1 MFWCVGVEYGGLF
14 GMIGRRR
21 VISGVLGGG
30 NSHVHMTS
38 MAIDTCGAQEP
49 VRFRSMIELTI
60 VYCRVTVEC
69 ILSER
74 IK

>member
-1 MFWCVGVEYGGLF
+1 MRMEAC
-14 GMIGRRR
+14 
-21 VISGVLGGG
+21 G
-30 NSHVHMTS
+30 NSRVHMTS

-69 ILSER
+69 I
-74 IK
+74 

>member
-1 MFWCVGVEYGGLF
+1 MRMEAC
-14 GMIGRRR
+14 
-21 VISGVLGGG
+21 G

-60 VYCRVTVEC
+60 VYCLELRWF
-69 ILSER
+69 LAR
-74 IK
+74 KR